1 MIVSRYAFAST
12 LLVGLMIAL
21 PASSQNEET
30 SVRGIVRSV
39 DEAWISTDL
48 GFRVETL
55 PFREGQSFRKG
66 DILATFDCDDLTAE
80 LNSAEAQL
88 RAEQITYENNSR
100 LAKLN
105 AAGKFEVQ
113 LSKAKADQAAAMVE
127 AYQSKLSRCII
138 KAPFDGRV
146 AVMRAHAYEIPD
158 RTQPIM
164 QIVGQSELE
173 IEMLL
178 PSQWLRWLKPGVSF
192 DFSIE
197 ETGGSFPAE
206 VSRVAAVVDP
216 VSQTVKVIGR
226 FTGNTNGV
234 LPGMSGPARFKAPDG

>member
-1 MIVSRYAFAST
+1 MTVSRYAFAST
-12 LLVGLMIAL
+12 MLVGLMAAM
-21 PASSQNEET
+21 PAFSQNEET
-30 SVRGIVRSV
+30 PVRGIVRSV

-66 DILATFDCDDLTAE
+66 DTLATFDCSDLTAE
-80 LNSAEAQL
+80 LKSAEAQL
-88 RAEQITYENNSR
+88 RAEQITFENNSR

-113 LSKAKADQAAAMVE
+113 LSRAKTDQAAAAVE
-127 AYQSKLSRCII
+127 AYQSKLARCTI
-138 KAPFDGRV
+138 KAPFDGRI
-146 AVMRAHAYEIPD
+146 AVMRAHTYEIPD

-178 PSQWLRWLKPGVSF
+178 PSQWLKWLKPGVGF
-192 DFSIE
+192 EFSIE
-197 ETGGSFPAE
+197 ETGGSLPGE

-226 FTGNTNGV
+226 FTGGSANV
-234 LPGMSGPARFKAPDG
+234 LPGMSGPARFKVPDG